1 MKKTLLMT
9 TVAFAL
15 AACAG
20 GEQKAAAD
28 KEYTDLVAKAK
39 AEIALANK
47 TGFTW
52 RDSEKFLKN
61 ADEAMKAGDRDKAIK
76 LVGKATKQA
85 QLAQKQAKDN
95 ANAKPVY

>member
-1 MKKTLLMT
+1 MKKTLFIT
-9 TVAFAL
+9 TLAL
-15 AACAG
+15 TLAGCAG
-20 GEQKAAAD
+20 GQPADD

-39 AEIALANK
+39 AEIQLAGK
-47 TGFTW
+47 SGYVW
-52 RDSEKFLKN
+52 RDTEKFLTQ

-95 ANAKPVY
+95 ANVKPAF

>member
-1 MKKTLLMT
+1 MKKTLFIT
-9 TVAFAL
+9 TLAL
-15 AACAG
+15 ALAG
-20 GEQKAAAD
+20 CTTGPADD

-39 AEIALANK
+39 AEIKLADQ

-52 RDSEKFLKN
+52 RDSEKFLKD

-95 ANAKPVY
+95 ANVKPTF

>member
-1 MKKTLLMT
+1 MKKTLFIT
-9 TVAFAL
+9 TLAL
-15 AACAG
+15 ALAG
-20 GEQKAAAD
+20 CTGGSESD

-95 ANAKPVY
+95 ANAKPVF

>member
-1 MKKTLLMT
+1 MKKTLFIT
-9 TVAFAL
+9 TLAL
-15 AACAG
+15 TLAGCAG
-20 GEQKAAAD
+20 GQPADD

-39 AEIALANK
+39 AEIQLAGK
-47 TGFTW
+47 SGYAW
-52 RDSEKFLKN
+52 RDTEKFLKG

-95 ANAKPVY
+95 TNAKPVY

>member
-1 MKKTLLMT
+1 MKKTLFIT
-9 TVAFAL
+9 TLAL
-15 AACAG
+15 ALAGCAG
-20 GEQKAAAD
+20 GQAESD

-39 AEIALANK
+39 AEIKLADQA
-47 TGFTW
+47 GFTW
-52 RDSEKFLKN
+52 RDSEKFLKD

-95 ANAKPVY
+95 ANVKPAF